1 VRRMSRVKLTS
12 NGFRQQKVIDAC
24 LDNNDALVMS
34 VIKDMYASVRMES
47 VMIGDDRYIW
57 VNQTQL
63 REFVPIVGS
72 IRTIQRIFK
81 KLRDKKVLETHI
93 EHEMKGVKGT
103 FYFVKPT
110 KLLDDLT
117 EYVPDVNIPRLGKPA
132 KPVKKGYDKM
142 AAGGYDNL
150 TSQGMTKWRLGVRQN
165 DVWGTTNWRS
175 KDSSTRDSSTKD
187 STSYDRDALIER
199 WNEVAPVK
207 MRKIVPGSPIDKSIK
222 ARIADYGLD
231 GLYEAIDKI
240 PKSSFLS
247 GKVVNPKTGKLW
259 KMAFSW
265 FIGPQ
270 NFEKVYNGN
279 YPEDEARAND
289 NEFGSGGYGQARV

>member
-1 VRRMSRVKLTS
+1 MSRLKFTIH
-12 NGFRQQKVIDAC
+12 GFQQQKLIDAG

-47 VMIGDDRYIW
+47 VMIEGERYIW

-63 REFVPIVGS
+63 HKFVPILGS
-72 IRTIQRIFK
+72 LKTVQRIFG
-81 KLRDKKVLETHI
+81 KLRKTKIFDTQVI
-93 EHEMKGVKGT
+93 HEKKGVKGT

-110 KLLDDLT
+110 QLFDDLT
-117 EYVPDVNIPRLGKPA
+117 EYIVDVNIPAMGNQPEEGRTNCPRGVGQNDLEGS
-132 KPVKKGYDKM
+132 
-142 AAGGYDNL
+142 DNL
-150 TSQGMTKWRLGVRQN
+150 TEGGR
-165 DVWGTTNWRS
+165 TNCPNKDS
-175 KDSSTRDSSTKD
+175 STKDSSTRDS
-187 STSYDRDALIER
+187 TSYDRDELLAK

-207 MRKIVPGSPIDKSIK
+207 MRKIVAGGPIDKSIK

-231 GLYEAIDKI
+231 GLYEAIDRI
-240 PKSSFLS
+240 PKSRLLS
-247 GKVVNPKTGKLW
+247 GKVVNPKTGKIW

-279 YPEDEARAND
+279 YPEDETSAND
-289 NEFGSGGYGQARV
+289 NEFGSGGYGQARY

>member
-1 VRRMSRVKLTS
+1 MSRLKFTIH
-12 NGFRQQKVIDAC
+12 GFQQQKLVDIG

-34 VIKDMYASVRMES
+34 VIKDMYASASVES
-47 VMIGDDRYIW
+47 VMIEDERYIW

-63 REFVPIVGS
+63 HKFVPILGS
-72 IRTIQRIFK
+72 LKTVQRIFG
-81 KLRDKKVLETHI
+81 KLRKTKVFDTQVIHEKKGI
-93 EHEMKGVKGT
+93 KGT

-110 KLLDDLT
+110 QLFDDLT
-117 EYVPDVNIPRLGKPA
+117 EYIVDVNIPTTGSQPE
-132 KPVKKGYDKM
+132 KGRTKSPR
-142 AAGGYDNL
+142 GVGQKVLEGLDNL
-150 TSQGMTKWRLGVRQN
+150 TEEG
-165 DVWGTTNWRS
+165 GTNCPN
-175 KDSSTRDSSTKD
+175 KDSSTNDSSTSN

-207 MRKIVPGSPIDKSIK
+207 MRKIVSGGPIDKSIK

-247 GKVVNPKTGKLW
+247 GKVVNQKTGKLW
-259 KMAFSW
+259 KMTFSW

-279 YPEDEARAND
+279 YPEDEAPAND
-289 NEFGSGGYGQARV
+289 NEFGSGNYGKNVIPDFGFKEN